1 MKFFGD
7 QVGLSSFYSDL
18 FYTVGAAAV
27 ILVVLAF
34 GLVDA
39 ALVRTKNV
47 LDTWVA
53 KLIAALIA
61 GLGTLLG
68 GFGIWQWQFN
78 SALGVRNPLG
88 QALSDWWIGGRFQSS
103 LSQSIDPRVL
113 PGADAQQI
121 FLVFFVTFSM
131 ATAALIHSGAT
142 ERMRPLPLYTM
153 AFIVGLVLSPL
164 VGYFCWGSTGPLI
177 VHGTHDFDGVF
188 PFISS
193 PARGWQS

>member
-1 MKFFGD
+1 MKFFRD

-47 LDTWVA
+47 LDTWVQ
-53 KLIAALIA
+53 KLLAALIA

-113 PGADAQQI
+113 RTCCVLKDSI
-121 FLVFFVTFSM
+121 V
-131 ATAALIHSGAT
+131 ALMSDWVLGSRPASGANST
-142 ERMRPLPLYTM
+142 PIRIRPSGN
-153 AFIVGLVLSPL
+153 F
-164 VGYFCWGSTGPLI
+164 
-177 VHGTHDFDGVF
+177 
-188 PFISS
+188 
-193 PARGWQS
+193 